1 MVKSKKGL
9 KIALQARAL
18 FVDIFEM
25 IKTHDLSK
33 VIFLYLFPDLVYDL
47 IIGFNDLFIIDSLFF
62 YHPVRSPFNRT
73 E

>member
-25 IKTHDLSK
+25 MKTHDFSK
-33 VIFLYLFPDLVYDL
+33 VIFLQFFPDLVYNL
-47 IIGFNDLFIIDSLFF
+47 IIRFNDLFIIDSLFF
-62 YHPVRSPFNRT
+62 NHPVGSSFNRT
-73 E
+73 